1 MKTIASYKNGSV
13 NVVLKEDGTKYRFWK
28 GTEFVIHPESVDV
41 KITDYCDAGCPFCHE
56 KSTKAGIHGDEEYI
70 LKNLLRLPRGVEI
83 AIGGGNPLSHP
94 NLLDILG
101 SLKNKGLVANM
112 TVNQL
117 HIEKSLGFLKFL
129 LDSRLIY
136 GLGISLIPSLN
147 GKGLKEVS
155 DLSNNVV
162 FHLINK
168 VHTYEDFLNLK
179 EKVCKP
185 PKILILGYKDFGRG
199 KNFKNKVF
207 GLNKVLNDI
216 FDNTETALF
225 DNLAIEQLNLKNK
238 FDEEVWN
245 QRYMGD
251 EFTTSMFFDGVKR
264 EFAPTSTSEKRYSSY
279 KNIMDFWNDKENIK
293 NDL

>member
-1 MKTIASYKNGSV
+1 MTTIASYKNGNV

-28 GTEFVIHPESVDV
+28 GTEFIVHPESVDV

-70 LKNLLRLPRGVEI
+70 LKNLLSLPRGVEI

-94 NLLDILG
+94 KLLNILG
-101 SLKNKGLVANM
+101 SLKNRGLIVNI

-117 HIEKSLGFLKFL
+117 HVEKNLGFLKFL

-136 GLGISLIPSLN
+136 GLGVSLIPSLN

-179 EKVCKP
+179 KEIFKP

-207 GLNKVLNDI
+207 GLNEVLDDI
-216 FDNTETALF
+216 FNKTSVTLF
-225 DNLAIEQLNLKNK
+225 DNLAIEQLNLKNR

-251 EFTTSMFFDGVKR
+251 EFTTSMFFDGVKK

-279 KNIMDFWNDKENIK
+279 KNIKDFWHDRENIK